1 MPATVWEVGQK
12 VPNIFPL
19 EMRKT
24 AGKNA
29 EFFTFYIFVYTFQK
43 KSGRFYGNSKFYILD
58 LWKENFKSF
67 STMYSTLP
75 PEVSIPKF
83 LSLTFSHRNEN
94 GRKKKGV
101 FS

>member
-1 MPATVWEVGQK
+1 MPATVWEVGLL

-43 KSGRFYGNSKFYILD
+43 KSGRFYGNSKFYFLD
-58 LWKENFKSF
+58 VWKENFKSF
-67 STMYSTLP
+67 STVGSVCP
-75 PEVSIPKF
+75 PRFGKWDY
-83 LSLTFSHRNEN
+83 
-94 GRKKKGV
+94 
-101 FS
+101 